1 MAKLIKKSKC
11 KFEAGYIVRKGET
24 VGIPIAVWNQLNKL
38 ELIVQQYDYLL
49 GQPTFREAPSL
60 DGFKRRSIFKTE
72 RPYAEPP
79 ETPVTDRRV
88 KEAMEFMAEVDE
100 VNDVH
105 EINEAIDRFGELID
119 WCAKDKFIEGSCGYP
134 IDTPMLGDPLTLSP
148 ERIATTLALIIKN
161 PIIIEV

>member
-11 KFEAGYIVRKGET
+11 KFEAGYIVRKSET
-24 VGIPIAVWNQLNKL
+24 VGIPAVVWQQLNKL

-60 DGFKRRSIFKTE
+60 KGFERRSIFKTK

-88 KEAMEFMAEVDE
+88 EEAMAFMEEVDK
-100 VNDVH
+100 VNDVK
-105 EINEAIDRFGELID
+105 EINDAIDMFGELID
-119 WCAKDKFIEGSCGYP
+119 WCANDKFIEGNCHKP
-134 IDTPMLGDPLTLSP
+134 IDTPMLGDPLVLSP
-148 ERIATTLALIIKN
+148 ERIATTIALVVKN
-161 PIIIEV
+161 PIVIEV